1 MINKYVDDGKPFDW
15 GNYVLSQTI
24 RQSAIRSNVTNPKHD
39 PLLKVSVKPF
49 QRLARVKGTESLVA
63 VRRQRNLKKKFL
75 LFLPQLQ
82 IHQKAFAKVY
92 YPYYLP

>member
-1 MINKYVDDGKPFDW
+1 MINKYVDDGKPFDL

-63 VRRQRNLKKKFL
+63 VRRQRNS
-75 LFLPQLQ
+75 
-82 IHQKAFAKVY
+82 
-92 YPYYLP
+92 